1 MARGFGSAPF
11 GKMNHTRYFIGP
23 RMSVQFHTILAKAE
37 IQQVTIA
44 AGGKAG
50 HEFNRYPGAVPS
62 IFAGESKP

>member
-1 MARGFGSAPF
+1 
-11 GKMNHTRYFIGP
+11 MNHTRYFIGP